1 MKTDQELK
9 EGLMEEIRREMIV
22 SKVKI
27 RVFTR
32 NIVKP
37 KTMGK
42 PEALEGLG
50 AYNKRLKTLE
60 GNLKEYEE
68 YDVSR
73 I

>member
-9 EGLMEEIRREMIV
+9 EGLMEEIRREIIV
-22 SKVKI
+22 SNVKI
-27 RVFTR
+27 RLFTR
-32 NIVKP
+32 EIARP

-50 AYNKRLKTLE
+50 AYKTRLKTLE
-60 GNLKEYEE
+60 GNLKSYED
-68 YDVSR
+68 YD